1 MLIIELFNEVTK
13 NSLIVHMKWVNF
25 VQFKIHVKKLNKF
38 VCVYIYLHIYVV
50 FKLKTLYF
58 LYFPT

>member
-25 VQFKIHVKKLNKF
+25 VQFKIRVKKLNKF
-38 VCVYIYLHIYVV
+38 VCVYIYIY
-50 FKLKTLYF
+50 TYM
-58 LYFPT
+58 